1 MQRIA
6 IIGMGLIGSSLGMAL
21 KANSRDLEVIGYDID
36 SKTHNRAKKDKF
48 VDRTEWRLP
57 DAVRDADLVV
67 LATPVLAMRELMV
80 DMGPHLK
87 PGATVTDTA
96 TTKRQVLAW
105 ASELLPEKVGFV
117 GGDPLAGGARSGQDN
132 ARADL
137 FTGAS
142 YAVLPA
148 VKAPEDSVK
157 TVVQMIEA
165 VGAKPFFVDL
175 HEHDTAV
182 AAVSHLPV
190 IMSSALMM
198 AAAASPS
205 WREISKFASDDF
217 KSMTTLAGQD
227 PQVSLGIAASNADMI
242 SHWIDAIIAELS
254 DLQAMIA
261 HETRS
266 DKEGPLM
273 QTLVNAWEARK
284 RYEAGV
290 SMGEFE
296 RPALP
301 SAGEGMMQMFLGERI
316 LRVFRESGGQR
327 SDDPTRYRGR

>member
-1 MQRIA
+1 MQRIS
-6 IIGMGLIGSSLGMAL
+6 IIGLGLIGSSLGKAL
-21 KANSRDLEVIGYDID
+21 KARGRDLEVIGYDSD
-36 SKTHNRAKKDKF
+36 SKVHNRAKKDGV
-48 VDRTEWRLP
+48 VDRSEWRLP

-67 LATPVLAMRELMV
+67 LAVPVLAARELMS

-96 TTKRQVLAW
+96 STKRQVMAW
-105 ASELLPEKVGFV
+105 ASELLPDKVGFV
-117 GGDPLAGGARSGQDN
+117 GGNPLAGGGKSGPDG

-137 FTGAS
+137 FAGAT

-148 VKAPEDSVK
+148 VKAPEDSVR
-157 TVVQMIEA
+157 TVVNMIETI
-165 VGAKPFFVDL
+165 GAKAFFVDP

-217 KSMTTLAGQD
+217 KGMTTHAGAD
-227 PQVSLGIAASNADMI
+227 PEVSLGIAASNADMI
-242 SHWIDAIIAELS
+242 SHWIDEIISELS

-261 HETRS
+261 HESRS
-266 DKEGPLM
+266 DKKGPLM
-273 QTLVNAWEARK
+273 QSLINAWEARK

-290 SMGEFE
+290 TMGEFE
-296 RPALP
+296 RPVLP
-301 SAGEGMMQMFLGERI
+301 TAGEGMMQMFLGERI
-316 LRVFRESGGQR
+316 LRVFREGSQR
-327 SDDPTRYRGR
+327 SEDPNRYRGR